1 MNIYGA
7 AQEEHKNDFLA
18 ELALF
23 RNNMTE
29 PYIVGDFN
37 IVRYA
42 YEKKEKVGVHR
53 HIALFN
59 SVGVSY
65 ARLE

>member
-1 MNIYGA
+1 MI
-7 AQEEHKNDFLA
+7 FLA

-23 RNNMTE
+23 CNNMTE

-53 HIALFN
+53 QIALFN